1 MLPSPLA
8 PWSDRGGGEGAWF
21 LVRRDPRA
29 LPDLCSRPWQTSKAH
44 RDGSHLKWW
53 GQSQTSPRAA
63 GFPPARKRRAQPC
76 PWSPVWDPCVS
87 QIKGCKPNSQPSWLK
102 QGLLCVLTVPAAD
115 TAFNPATECHPT
127 TQNALMIPL
136 FPILC
141 PSLSTVP
148 HN

>member
-1 MLPSPLA
+1 MFPSLFQGLKNKALACSWFFVLPSPLA

-21 LVRRDPRA
+21 LVHRDPRT

-44 RDGSHLKWW
+44 GDGSHLEWW
-53 GQSQTSPRAA
+53 GQSQTSPRAP

-87 QIKGCKPNSQPSWLK
+87 QIKGCKPNSPPSWLK

-115 TAFNPATECHPT
+115 T
-127 TQNALMIPL
+127 
-136 FPILC
+136 
-141 PSLSTVP
+141 SLQP
-148 HN
+148 C